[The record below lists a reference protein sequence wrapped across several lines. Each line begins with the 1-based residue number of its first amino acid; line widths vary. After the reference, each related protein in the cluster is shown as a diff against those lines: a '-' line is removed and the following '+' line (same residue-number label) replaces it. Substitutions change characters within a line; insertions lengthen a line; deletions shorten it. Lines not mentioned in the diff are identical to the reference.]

1 MDENRDEKAGAHA
14 QTGEQVLATSPDD
27 ALLDRLGDTKKLQK
41 VAREGLLIAGGAS
54 AILLQVAM
62 PGVAK
67 GVDEHSNFA
76 YRPIRRLDSTMTYI
90 YCMTFGNK
98 EEKRAVIEAVHKAH
112 ASVRGADYSA
122 DDPELQM
129 WVAATLYATGIF
141 MYEEAFGPLDPREAD
156 EIYREWSVMAESLR
170 VPPGVWPKDR
180 KAFWEYWDEQVAKL
194 EITPHAQRVAED
206 LLHNKRLPLL
216 ARPFMPM
223 VRLTTTYMLPAS
235 VREGYGL
242 ETSQLGLY
250 VYKSLVFIT
259 RITYPALPDSIRLY
273 PMNHYL
279 GRMRSQMAS
288 RI

>member
-1 MDENRDEKAGAHA
+1 MDEKKGDKACASA
-14 QTGEQVLATSPDD
+14 ENEPALALSPDD
-27 ALLDRLGDTKKLQK
+27 ALLDRLEATKSLQK
-41 VAREGLLIAGGAS
+41 VAKEGLLIAGGAS

-76 YRPIRRLDSTMTYI
+76 NRPLRRLDSTMTFI
-90 YCMTFGNK
+90 YCMTFGSK

-141 MYEEAFGPLDPREAD
+141 MYEEAFGALEASEAD

-170 VPPGVWPKDR
+170 VPSGVWPKDR
-180 KAFWEYWDEQVAKL
+180 NAFWEYWDDQVGKL
-194 EITPHAQRVAED
+194 EITPHAQRVADD
-206 LLHNKRLPLL
+206 LLYNKRLPLL
-216 ARPFMPM
+216 VRPFLPM
-223 VRLTTTYMLPAS
+223 VRLTTTYMLPDS

-242 ETSQLGLY
+242 KKSQFGLY
-250 VYKSLVFIT
+250 SYKTLVLIA
-259 RITYPALPDSIRLY
+259 RLTYPALPDSIRLF
-273 PMNHYL
+273 PMKHYL